1 MSLLLIVGITGLL
14 GQRLAQAA
22 LDNRMQVR
30 GLGRSPRKLTT
41 TMAEQLES
49 FIQSDNYYD
58 IPALDRAVTGVD
70 AVICAYQADPV
81 LNLDGCLLLLR
92 AAERAGVKT
101 FVAPTW
107 NSNWS
112 SINFGDFELY
122 NSVLAF
128 LDHAAATSPIKPAY
142 IITGFFAD
150 YLLLPGMGPFESD
163 GKSAKLHYWGDL
175 HKRKIPWTP
184 MDDAAAWTIELLK
197 QPDVVAGNGGIFK
210 FQSGVNTLEELAVEY
225 ERVTGVAVE
234 LVKDGSAEDLHKEL
248 QASKNAKGRAGW
260 REYLWLSWCNVA
272 LQGKWEFQNPPMAM
286 EATPSTFGDVLA
298 KRNTY

>member
-1 MSLLLIVGITGLL
+1 MSLLLIVGITGQL

-22 LDNRMQVR
+22 LTDGMEVR
-30 GLGRSPRKLTT
+30 GLGRSPAKLNTT
-41 TMAEQLES
+41 TTEQLES

-58 IPALDRAVTGVD
+58 IAALDRAVNGVD

-112 SINFGDFELY
+112 AINFGDFELY

-128 LDHAAATSPIKPAY
+128 IDHAAATSPIKPVY

-150 YLLLPGMGPFESD
+150 YLLLPGMGPFESN

-184 MDDAAAWTIELLK
+184 MDDAAVWTIELLK
-197 QPDVVAGNGGIFK
+197 HADVAAGKGGVFK
-210 FQSGVNTLEELAVEY
+210 FQSGMNTLEELAREY
-225 ERVTGVAVE
+225 ETDTGVAVE
-234 LVKDGSAEDLHKEL
+234 LVKDGSADDLHREL
-248 QASKNAKGRAGW
+248 NALKNAKGRAGW

-272 LQGKWEFQNPPMAM
+272 LQGKWEFQDPMAM
-286 EATPSTFGDVLA
+286 KSTPSTFSQVLA
-298 KRNTY
+298 SRDSY